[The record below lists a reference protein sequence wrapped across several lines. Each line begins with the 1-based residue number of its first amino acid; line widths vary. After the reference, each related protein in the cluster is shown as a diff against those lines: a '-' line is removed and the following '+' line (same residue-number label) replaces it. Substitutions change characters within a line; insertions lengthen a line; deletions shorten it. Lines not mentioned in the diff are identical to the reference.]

1 MTLIRD
7 VNSGDLEAIMRIYNQ
22 GIEDNIATLETEMK
36 YLQYLEEWFEQHRGW
51 YKVIDVEVG
60 KIRMVFF
67 KSI

>member
-1 MTLIRD
+1 
-7 VNSGDLEAIMRIYNQ
+7 MRIYNQ